1 MNAWNHLNEMDIY
14 GAASFNANISL
25 HVNFFLLLLPFGR
38 FEFSYID
45 ILLFAPS
52 NRAIWQREKNNNNNK
67 KKENAITIR
76 CNYVITQQSRR
87 SAQAQYAMPAM
98 HFMELL

>member
-1 MNAWNHLNEMDIY
+1 MTK
-14 GAASFNANISL
+14 GK
-25 HVNFFLLLLPFGR
+25 
-38 FEFSYID
+38 
-45 ILLFAPS
+45 
-52 NRAIWQREKNNNNNK
+52 KNNNNNK